1 MTFGKGAFLKSER
14 YVSIYCSAFTEGYP
28 TAVRYW
34 WYECIRLWHMLART
48 PPWGA
53 SPVDS
58 GSGSDQL
65 VRVAGASELLPLV
78 GSGVGD
84 ALC

>member
-1 MTFGKGAFLKSER
+1 M
-14 YVSIYCSAFTEGYP
+14 EGYP

-34 WYECIRLWHMLART
+34 WHACTRLWHVFAMT
-48 PPWGA
+48 PPWGV

-58 GSGSDQL
+58 GSGSDQQ
-65 VRVAGASELLPLV
+65 VRIAGASELLSLV

>member
-1 MTFGKGAFLKSER
+1 MFA
-14 YVSIYCSAFTEGYP
+14 
-28 TAVRYW
+28 
-34 WYECIRLWHMLART
+34 MT

-53 SPVDS
+53 SPVDF
-58 GSGSDQL
+58 GSGSDQQ

-84 ALC
+84 ALY